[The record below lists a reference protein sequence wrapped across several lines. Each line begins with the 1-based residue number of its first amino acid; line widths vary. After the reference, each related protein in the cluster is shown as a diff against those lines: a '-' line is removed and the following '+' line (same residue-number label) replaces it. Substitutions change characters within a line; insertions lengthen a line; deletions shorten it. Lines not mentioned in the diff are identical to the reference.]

1 MPALTVEDI
10 AHAEANV
17 KAVDSTKMAPT
28 TVQRKQVVLSKASQ
42 IMLDIEAR
50 YTVGGFTPLPGFMD
64 SGKGAKLWVREYTT
78 RASWVLTIV
87 GRRWHR
93 VSRFHLHV

>member
-17 KAVDSTKMAPT
+17 IAVDSTKMATT

-42 IMLDIEAR
+42 KLLDIEAR
-50 YTVGGFTPLPGFMD
+50 YAVGGFTPLPGFMD
-64 SGKGAKLWVREYTT
+64 RGKGAKLWVCEICNQ
-78 RASWVLTIV
+78 AVMSPNN
-87 GRRWHR
+87 
-93 VSRFHLHV
+93 SRM

>member
-10 AHAEANV
+10 AHAETNV
-17 KAVDSTKMAPT
+17 IAVDSTKMGPT

-42 IMLDIEAR
+42 NLLDIEAR

-64 SGKGAKLWVREYTT
+64 RGKGAKLWVREYCNQSIMGTNN
-78 RASWVLTIV
+78 
-87 GRRWHR
+87 
-93 VSRFHLHV
+93 SRT